1 MPELGECRS
10 AIMSWTPRP
19 RASIAISNATTQKWQ
34 DKTQNHAEPTKAPNA
49 GRSGKIENSVI
60 SVGTCRQIK
69 TQEPGVG
76 WHCNGVGKPFAKR
89 SQEKIYNPDAAKKHG
104 SLVLGRGGFRISGQS
119 PKLPMCRSSLHNYIL
134 HVCEETWSIHNN
146 LQRIPMRR
154 IRTVWVGLRFV
165 CQNNNPFWPPEP
177 APKHDWFRNRETN
190 CFVKTFIDFCAI
202 HWWISDSGLI
212 MPPFSAKWTKLGE
225 TLVRVSVLLPKHW
238 TCAHAG
244 GHLTP

>member
-1 MPELGECRS
+1 
-10 AIMSWTPRP
+10 MSWTPRP

-60 SVGTCRQIK
+60 SVGTCRQIN
-69 TQEPGVG
+69 THVG

-146 LQRIPMRR
+146 LQRIPMRH

-190 CFVKTFIDFCAI
+190 CFVKTFMNFRFR
-202 HWWISDSGLI
+202 SDHATVFGEVNKARWNLGQSQCIVTKTLDVRACGRSPYTVNAPWRKSGNWL
-212 MPPFSAKWTKLGE
+212 ADGWK
-225 TLVRVSVLLPKHW
+225 
-238 TCAHAG
+238 
-244 GHLTP
+244 